1 MRNMIAALA
10 LIAMIGVGIAGAVD
24 VRETS
29 WGIPFLAPDPSLK
42 TTDAFYGARGA
53 TLIGQ
58 EATYQLPAVLTG
70 QMDRNAT
77 AKRSIF
83 DDDPWMDTLGG
94 KSSEATVLNLAG
106 AGELTDPQIDRL
118 YGGQIPGEMPW
129 M

>member
-1 MRNMIAALA
+1 MKTMIAVMA

-29 WGIPFLAPDPSLK
+29 WGVPFLPADPSLK

-58 EATYQLPAVLTG
+58 DYQLPAVLTG
-70 QMDRNAT
+70 KMDRNAT
-77 AKRSIF
+77 AKRGIF
-83 DDDPWMDTLGG
+83 DNDPWMDELGG
-94 KSSEATVLNLAG
+94 KSAQATVLNLAG
-106 AGELTDPQIDRL
+106 AGELEDSQIDRL
-118 YGGQIPGEMPW
+118 YDGQIPEEMPW

>member
-1 MRNMIAALA
+1 MRNMIAVVA
-10 LIAMIGVGIAGAVD
+10 LIAMIGAGIAVD

-58 EATYQLPAVLTG
+58 ESTYQLPPVLTG
-70 QMDRNAT
+70 KMNLNAT
-77 AKRSIF
+77 KSKSMW
-83 DDDPWMDTLGG
+83 DDDPWMDNLGG
-94 KSSEATVLNLAG
+94 RSSEATVLNLAG
-106 AGELTDPQIDRL
+106 AGELSDGQIDRL

>member
-1 MRNMIAALA
+1 MKTMIAVMA

-58 EATYQLPAVLTG
+58 DYQLPAVLTG

-94 KSSEATVLNLAG
+94 RSSEATVLNLAG
-106 AGELTDPQIDRL
+106 AGELEDSQIDRL
-118 YGGQIPGEMPW
+118 YDGQIPEAMPW

>member
-1 MRNMIAALA
+1 MKTMIAVMA
-10 LIAMIGVGIAGAVD
+10 LIAMISAGIAGAID

-29 WGIPFLAPDPSLK
+29 WGVPFLPADPSLK

-58 EATYQLPAVLTG
+58 DYQLPAVLTG

-83 DDDPWMDTLGG
+83 DDDPWMDELGG
-94 KSSEATVLNLAG
+94 RSSEATVLNLAG
-106 AGELTDPQIDRL
+106 AGELNDDQITKL
-118 YGGQIPGEMPW
+118 YGGQIPEEMPW

>member
-1 MRNMIAALA
+1 MKTMIAVMA

-58 EATYQLPAVLTG
+58 DYQLPAVLTG

-94 KSSEATVLNLAG
+94 SPLKTVLNLAG
-106 AGELTDPQIDRL
+106 ARSCRSQIDRL
-118 YGGQIPGEMPW
+118 SSRITKLRFH
-129 M
+129 

>member
-1 MRNMIAALA
+1 MKTMIAALA

-29 WGIPFLAPDPSLK
+29 WGVPFLPADPSLK
-42 TTDAFYGARGA
+42 TTDPFYGDHGA

-58 EATYQLPAVLTG
+58 DYQLPAVLTG

-94 KSSEATVLNLAG
+94 RSSEATVLNLAG
-106 AGELTDPQIDRL
+106 AGELDDDQIEKL
-118 YGGQIPGEMPW
+118 YDGQIPEAMPW

>member
-1 MRNMIAALA
+1 MKTMIAVVA
-10 LIAMIGVGIAGAVD
+10 LIAMIGVGVAGAVD

-29 WGIPFLAPDPSLK
+29 WGVPFLPADPSLK

-58 EATYQLPAVLTG
+58 DYQLPAVLTG

-94 KSSEATVLNLAG
+94 RSSEATVLNLAG
-106 AGELTDPQIDRL
+106 AGELEDSQIDRL
-118 YGGQIPGEMPW
+118 YDGQIPEAMPW

>member
-1 MRNMIAALA
+1 MKTIAVMA

-29 WGIPFLAPDPSLK
+29 WGVPFLPADPSLK

-58 EATYQLPAVLTG
+58 DYQLPAVLTG

-83 DDDPWMDTLGG
+83 EDDPWMDELGG
-94 KSSEATVLNLAG
+94 RSSEATVLNLAG
-106 AGELTDPQIDRL
+106 AGELEDVQIDRL
-118 YGGQIPGEMPW
+118 YDGQIPEAMPW

>member
-1 MRNMIAALA
+1 MKTMIAVA
-10 LIAMIGVGIAGAVD
+10 LIAMISIGIAGAID

-29 WGIPFLAPDPSLK
+29 YGVPFLPADPSLK

-58 EATYQLPAVLTG
+58 EDTYQLPPVLTG
-70 QMDRNAT
+70 KMDRNAT
-77 AKRSIF
+77 EEPESIF
-83 DDDPWMDTLGG
+83 DDDPWMNELGG

-106 AGELTDPQIDRL
+106 AGELNDDQITKL
-118 YGGQIPGEMPW
+118 YGGSIPEEMPW